1 MVANGVSIL
10 IRSWSPNLYLPR
22 TFSIRREPFCENSQ
36 TVAFEPP
43 DMRHLPTIVDFP
55 QPAIADTKTARMM
68 IRNQA
73 LRRAEVNGMTTGISC
88 CVAMI
93 TTVNNLASHFDAK
106 KPVCFREADYVPTDY
121 KPRRACSARVPLCGE
136 ESTRYSSLSALGLL
150 AFFPRLPSA
159 MRRVLKSDKRPF
171 EIKPQQESV
180 WICMCGLSK
189 NQPFCDG
196 SHKTTRD
203 EEDGKTYDYDSEGH
217 RHEV

>member
-1 MVANGVSIL
+1 
-10 IRSWSPNLYLPR
+10 
-22 TFSIRREPFCENSQ
+22 
-36 TVAFEPP
+36 VAFEPP
-43 DMRHLPTIVDFP
+43 DLFHLPTIVEFP
-55 QPAIADTKTARMM
+55 QPAIADSKTARMM

-73 LRRAEVNGMTTGISC
+73 LRRAEVNSVTTGISC
-88 CVAMI
+88 CVGVI

-106 KPVCFREADYVPTDY
+106 KPVCIREANYVPYALQT
-121 KPRRACSARVPLCGE
+121 PTRVLARVTLCGE
-136 ESTRYSSLSALGLL
+136 ESTRYSSLSLLGCLPFYL
-150 AFFPRLPSA
+150 RLPSA
-159 MRRVLKSDKRPF
+159 MRRVLKSDKRPL